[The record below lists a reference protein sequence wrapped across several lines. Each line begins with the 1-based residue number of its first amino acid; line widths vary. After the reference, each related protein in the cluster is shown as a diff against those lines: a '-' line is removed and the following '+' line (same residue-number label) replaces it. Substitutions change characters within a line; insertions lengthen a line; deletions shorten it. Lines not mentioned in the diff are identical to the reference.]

1 MCHVYLTEPG
11 VKVSKSG
18 GRLIV
23 AKNGEELCSLPLD
36 SIDTISIFTTAHL
49 SYDVI
54 TYIMCRGAQIFYVD
68 RKGFISGT
76 LSRDTDRTLLLLKQL
91 HAMENEKMRLE
102 IGKNILRNKLR
113 AQYKLLKGYNKNI
126 KNPYLKKVMETI
138 NTRALALSLCTNIDS
153 LRGVEG
159 IVAQEY
165 FGCFGYLI
173 SNPDFIWTGRNKHPP
188 RDPINAMLSYGYT
201 LLEKDVRY
209 LLASKGLDCG
219 IGYIHT
225 TDGRK
230 DSLVYDVMEPFR
242 SAIVD
247 KLVLKLINLKSICLA
262 DFEVTEEGC
271 YFTRP
276 GLKTFISSYEEYA
289 GGYEDGLR
297 KGIGSFINDLKFN
310 FLQVK
315 KYEL

>member
-23 AKNGEELCSLPLD
+23 AKNGEKLSSLPID
-36 SIDTISIFTTAHL
+36 SIETISIFTKAHL

-54 TYIMCRGAQIFYVD
+54 TYIMCKGAQIFYVD
-68 RKGFISGT
+68 KKEFISGT
-76 LSRDTDRTLLLLKQL
+76 LTKDADRTLLLLKQL
-91 HAMENEKMRLE
+91 HAMENERLRLE

-126 KNPYLKKVMETI
+126 KEPYLKKVMETI
-138 NTRALALSLCTNIDS
+138 NTRALALSLCTDIDS

-173 SNPDFIWTGRNKHPP
+173 SNPDFIWTGRNKRPP

-209 LLASKGLDCG
+209 LLASKGFDCG

-242 SAIVD
+242 SAIID
-247 KLVLKLINLKSICLA
+247 KLVLRQINLRSISLA
-262 DFEVTEEGC
+262 AFEVTEEGC
-271 YFTRP
+271 FFTRP
-276 GLKTFISSYEEYA
+276 GLKTFIGSYEECM
-289 GGYEDGLR
+289 GNHEDGVR
-297 KGIGSFINDLKFN
+297 KSIGSFINDLKCN
-310 FLQVK
+310 FLETK
-315 KYEL
+315 KQEL